1 MTNKNLLLQ
10 DFGLSTFAQDIFKS
24 TLNQEEEH
32 QLQKLILQQ
41 RKDKLDL
48 AIDSQAKNEDDE
60 DEDDDDIPLSKCLFE
75 STIIPPNSSRWASQS
90 APSSRRPSQKIMNH
104 HPPLPQTQQP
114 YSILED
120 ETLHEDDD
128 EDLLPIGV
136 LQDPKAKLLHPCQS
150 AAEKY
155 KNSILC
161 RDPQLKIS
169 ATQRQRQRRHD
180 QGGSLAHRDRSRR
193 SSFDPASIHHPTAT
207 PSNTFTNNS
216 VFNTHPAAVMRSVSA
231 HHHKRRPN
239 YVQKKPLEH
248 TVAIPANIPGQQYP
262 SDEDEDEDDSDDGNE
277 DDEDDDNDEE
287 EDDDDD
293 VPLFKTCLAMPAPI
307 QSSSYG
313 KKVGLHE

>member
-48 AIDSQAKNEDDE
+48 TIESQAKNENVE
-60 DEDDDDIPLSKCLFE
+60 DEDDDDIPLSKCLFD
-75 STIIPPNSSRWASQS
+75 STIIANTSRWASQS

-104 HPPLPQTQQP
+104 HPPLPLTQQP

-193 SSFDPASIHHPTAT
+193 SSFDPASIHHPTTT

-216 VFNTHPAAVMRSVSA
+216 VFNAHPAAVMRSVSA

-239 YVQKKPLEH
+239 YAKKKPHEH
-248 TVAIPANIPGQQYP
+248 NVAAPTNIPGQQYP
-262 SDEDEDEDDSDDGNE
+262 I
-277 DDEDDDNDEE
+277 
-287 EDDDDD
+287 
-293 VPLFKTCLAMPAPI
+293 MPAPI

-313 KKVGLHE
+313 EKVGLHE